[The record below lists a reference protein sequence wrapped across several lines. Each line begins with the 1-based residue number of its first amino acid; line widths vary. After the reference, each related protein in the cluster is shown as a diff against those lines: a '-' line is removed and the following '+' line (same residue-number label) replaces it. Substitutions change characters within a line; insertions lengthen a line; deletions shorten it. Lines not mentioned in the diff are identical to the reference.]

1 MKKKDLSIL
10 EKVKLFFINLLYLD
24 YVYILANIKMFDNE
38 KYMKKQIIEMVLEN
52 ISFGII
58 GIDKMRYD
66 LFRENKI
73 YLLPVL
79 SVFFSC
85 TSFSLVIN

>member
-1 MKKKDLSIL
+1 
-10 EKVKLFFINLLYLD
+10 
-24 YVYILANIKMFDNE
+24 MFDNE